1 MKLKEITEKKA
12 KPDFLDLDK
21 DGNKKEPM
29 KEAAKDKEK
38 GVTPVDD
45 DDPRYADDEN
55 LPKNKNKKGATPV
68 DDDDPRY
75 KDDPHLKD
83 SIISEAPPTKFIP
96 THYGGPMGI
105 NLIMH
110 HTDNNLYFQKPKEKG
125 GGREIVRWNGNP
137 SGEGFFGKWNPAT
150 IKGIYKNG
158 QKIPYS
164 AGQNFT
170 NAPKNIAGQVSG
182 TKPGQAG
189 SSNLVRKGSKGAD
202 VKEIQTKLGIAAD
215 GIFGPN
221 TEKAVMDF
229 QKKNGLK
236 VDGIV
241 GPNTKAALDK
251 IGSGAVQK
259 SKVPPPRPDSIGKP
273 RDLDAIDAEREKQ
286 AKKGVTDP
294 AARAKM
300 GIQEPNPNRPKGS
313 TAPSVLR
320 LNRAVIPDIDS
331 WLSKYGVDGSYY
343 D

>member
-1 MKLKEITEKKA
+1 MLKIQKAQQQEHNMKLKEITEKQA
-12 KPDFLDLDK
+12 KPDFLDIDN

-29 KEAAKDKEK
+29 KQASKDAKKDNGDKKKKDLSKVPPQLRAHMK
-38 GVTPVDD
+38 G
-45 DDPRYADDEN
+45 E
-55 LPKNKNKKGATPV
+55 
-68 DDDDPRY
+68 
-75 KDDPHLKD
+75 